1 MKFLFLIFTGKTRYS
16 IKGKITMDTSCY
28 PKLDFYDRIQF
39 KTQVESAIGKIFPN
53 IPQSFIACKRYR
65 WFIELSEEFEI
76 EVQLLAIDEDC
87 KDKILFDWS
96 SDSFLAN
103 INLELCK
110 IKELADG
117 KVEVK
122 NIDEPVAYILTG
134 N

>member
-1 MKFLFLIFTGKTRYS
+1 
-16 IKGKITMDTSCY
+16 MDTSCY
-28 PKLDFYDRIQF
+28 PKLDFLDTIRL

-53 IPQSFIACKRYR
+53 IPQSFIKFEKYAWHDER
-65 WFIELSEEFEI
+65 SEEDEI
-76 EVQLLAIDEDC
+76 EVHLLAIDEDC